1 METVMQRRAA
11 KSREEGRM
19 EGRKEGRMEGR
30 KEGRMEGRMESSIQA
45 AKGMLREGID
55 LAVIARVLDMPA
67 SEIRQ
72 WLDAD
77 DSIQPQ

>member
-11 KSREEGRM
+11 KSRE
-19 EGRKEGRMEGR
+19 EGRMEGR

-55 LAVIARVLDMPA
+55 LAVIARVLDMP
-67 SEIRQ
+67 SSVIRQ
-72 WLDAD
+72 WLEAD
-77 DSIQPQ
+77 NSVQPQ